1 MAEEKKVPNLKKLY
15 QDEVAPALM
24 QKFGYKSVMQIPAW
38 RRSWSTL
45 DAARPARTPRCWTP

>member
-24 QKFGYKSVMQIPAW
+24 QKFGYKSTMQIP
-38 RRSWSTL
+38 RCLLYTS
-45 DAARPARTPRCWTP
+45 DAADER